1 MKTKQL
7 LFISVLIFF
16 LSTGETG
23 AQQVRQLKATE
34 YFEFVISCNG
44 EYEVIA
50 GDFEVHLMIRITKDY
65 YLAWAKEKS
74 ITGEAV
80 SQSTGEIFLINYLR
94 KSDPFLPGTV
104 SHRTFHINMV
114 GNQGTHFIAAVTLE
128 YEWTEEGLST
138 KILRLKEK
146 CL

>member
-1 MKTKQL
+1 MKTQR
-7 LFISVLIFF
+7 LFLMVALTLF
-16 LSTGETG
+16 LVTGKTG
-23 AQQVRQLKATE
+23 AQHVRQLKATE
-34 YFEFVISCNG
+34 YFEIVISCNR

-65 YLAWAKEKS
+65 YLAWAKEKY

-80 SQSTGEIFLINYLR
+80 SQTTGEIFRINYLR

-114 GNQGTHFIAAVTLE
+114 GNQGTHFIAAITLE
-128 YEWTEEGLST
+128 YEWTDEGFNT
-138 KILRLKEK
+138 KLIRLKEK